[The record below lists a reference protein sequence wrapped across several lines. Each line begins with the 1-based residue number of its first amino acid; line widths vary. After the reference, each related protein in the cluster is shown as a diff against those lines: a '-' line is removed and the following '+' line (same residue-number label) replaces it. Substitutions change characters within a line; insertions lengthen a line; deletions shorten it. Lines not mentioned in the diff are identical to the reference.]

1 VIGPLYFGAGHTFGG
16 QSALYLFL
24 GRPTNRTQRDF

>member
-1 VIGPLYFGAGHTFGG
+1 LYFGAGHTFGG

-24 GRPTNRTQRDF
+24 GRPTNRIQRDF